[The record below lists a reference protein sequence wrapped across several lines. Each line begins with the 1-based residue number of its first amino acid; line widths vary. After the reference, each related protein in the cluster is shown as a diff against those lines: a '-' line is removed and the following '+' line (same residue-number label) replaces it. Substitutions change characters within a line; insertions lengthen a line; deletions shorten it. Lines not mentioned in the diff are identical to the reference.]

1 VLLLRSRVIN
11 PYHSYNR
18 WTQNMTHNHRINEEI
33 YRHLKQNKIVPTDM
47 LVQQVDIL
55 RKANA
60 PIRHLAEFISREVG
74 ECCSWPT
81 LSNIASGH
89 HSIAV
94 VLFANT
100 MLLFMRR

>member
-1 VLLLRSRVIN
+1 
-11 PYHSYNR
+11 
-18 WTQNMTHNHRINEEI
+18 
-33 YRHLKQNKIVPTDM
+33 
-47 LVQQVDIL
+47 L